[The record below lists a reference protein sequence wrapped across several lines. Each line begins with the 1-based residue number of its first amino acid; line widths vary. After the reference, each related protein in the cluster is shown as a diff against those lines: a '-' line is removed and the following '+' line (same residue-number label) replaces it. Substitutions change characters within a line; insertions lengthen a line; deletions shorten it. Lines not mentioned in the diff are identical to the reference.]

1 MINREHPDFN
11 NYISECNVL
20 LERFKKELQILEAK
34 ELEHSKDGECSTLA
48 KQFNLDIKKVQDKYS
63 YLFTE

>member
-1 MINREHPDFN
+1 MINKEHPNFN
-11 NYISECNVL
+11 HYISECNLL
-20 LERFKKELQILEAK
+20 LEKFKRELQILENK
-34 ELEHSKDGECSTLA
+34 ESEHSKDGEYSTLA